1 MQIALQAAEGLRSN
15 PDREKRAERPAR
27 SWDYEA
33 IPTTTQLGL
42 RSNPDLTKNIIFSIL
57 YMRQLKIT
65 KSITNRESASLDKYL
80 QEIGRE
86 ELITVEE
93 EVELAGRIRN
103 GDRVALEKL
112 TRSNLRFVVSVAKQY
127 QNQGLSLS
135 DLINEGN
142 LGLIKA
148 AEKFDE
154 TRGFKFISYA
164 VWWIRQSILQALAE
178 QSRIVR
184 LPLNQVGSLNKIN
197 KAYQRFEQ
205 EYERKPSAE
214 ELAEELDMPVDKIA
228 ETLKMS
234 GRHVSVDAPFVEG
247 EDNSLIDVMVNED
260 SPNADRGLINE
271 SLSTEINRALQTL
284 TPREA
289 DILRKFFGIG
299 TPEKTLEEIG
309 DELHLTR
316 ERVRQIKEKAI
327 RKLNTGQRS
336 HILMTYLG

>member
-1 MQIALQAAEGLRSN
+1 
-15 PDREKRAERPAR
+15 
-27 SWDYEA
+27 
-33 IPTTTQLGL
+33 
-42 RSNPDLTKNIIFSIL
+42 
-57 YMRQLKIT
+57 MRQLKIT
-65 KSITNRESASLDKYL
+65 KSITSRDSASLDKYL

-86 ELITVEE
+86 GLLTVDE
-93 EVELAGRIRN
+93 EVELTQRIKK
-103 GDRVALEKL
+103 GDRRALDKL
-112 TRSNLRFVVSVAKQY
+112 VRANLRFVVSVAKQY
-127 QNQGLSLS
+127 QNQGLSLP

-142 LGLIKA
+142 VGLIKA

-184 LPLNQVGSLNKIN
+184 LPLNQVGSMNKIN

-205 EYERKPSAE
+205 ENERKPSAE
-214 ELAEELDMPVDKIA
+214 ELAEMLDIPVDKIA

-247 EDNSLIDVMVNED
+247 EDNRLIDVMVNED

-271 SLSTEINRALQTL
+271 SLSTEIDRALSIQL
-284 TPREA
+284 SPREA
-289 DILRKFFGIG
+289 DILRQFFGIG
-299 TPEKTLEEIG
+299 RPEKTLEEIG

-327 RKLNTGQRS
+327 YKLSQSKRS
-336 HILMTYLG
+336 RVLKSYLG